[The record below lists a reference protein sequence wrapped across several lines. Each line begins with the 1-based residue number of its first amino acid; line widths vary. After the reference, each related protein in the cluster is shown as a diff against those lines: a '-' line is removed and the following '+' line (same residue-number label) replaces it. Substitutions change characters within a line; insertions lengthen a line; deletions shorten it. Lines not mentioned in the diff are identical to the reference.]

1 MFKNKIFKYFFIEF
15 IKFFLIISLSLSFLV
30 WITQAARLL
39 ELITEY
45 GNPVHIYIK
54 FLILSYPKIF
64 NNIFLLSF
72 VISMFFLLNKM
83 QNDKELNIYWMAGIS
98 KLKIIQFSILIT
110 STLLVFYLIFSTFIV
125 PWSSSKGR
133 QILGNSKFS
142 QINSLVKAKNFN
154 SPLKGL
160 TVYVETNDNKGNLEG
175 IFIYEKERTIIASK
189 GEVLFDG
196 DKNFLKLYDGST
208 QEIINNSINII
219 NFKTTIFDF
228 TKFQMQNVSYPK
240 FTEREINWLFK
251 NINNPEFEKINRGK
265 EIREEINSRLIKPFF
280 IIILC
285 ITSCFLLYSNNEKIN
300 LAKFKFFIYSY
311 TAFLIILNQTIL
323 EMSGKT
329 LTHSFLYIIF
339 IFILG
344 VFSFLIINKTIKS
357 ETK

>member
-54 FLILSYPKIF
+54 FLTLSFPKIF
-64 NNIFLLSF
+64 NNVFLLSF
-72 VISMFFLLNKM
+72 TISMFFLLNKM
-83 QNDKELNIYWMAGIS
+83 QSDQELNIYWMAGIS
-98 KLKIIQFSILIT
+98 KLKVINFAILIT
-110 STLLVFYLIFSTFIV
+110 SILLFFHIIFSTFIV

-142 QINSLVKAKNFN
+142 QINSLVKEKNFN

-160 TVYVETNDNKGNLEG
+160 TVYVESNDNKGNLEG

-189 GEVLFDG
+189 GVVLFDG
-196 DKNFLKLYDGST
+196 DKNFLKLYNGST
-208 QEIINNSINII
+208 QEIVNNSVNII

-228 TKFQMQNVSYPK
+228 TKFQMQNVSHPK
-240 FTEREINWLFK
+240 FTEREIKWLFK
-251 NINNPEFEKINRGK
+251 NIDNPDLENIGRSK

-300 LAKFKFFIYSY
+300 LVKFKFFIYSY

-323 EMSGKT
+323 EMSGNN
-329 LTHSFLYIIF
+329 LTHTYLYIVF
-339 IFILG
+339 IFTLGIL
-344 VFSFLIINKTIKS
+344 SLLILNKTIKS